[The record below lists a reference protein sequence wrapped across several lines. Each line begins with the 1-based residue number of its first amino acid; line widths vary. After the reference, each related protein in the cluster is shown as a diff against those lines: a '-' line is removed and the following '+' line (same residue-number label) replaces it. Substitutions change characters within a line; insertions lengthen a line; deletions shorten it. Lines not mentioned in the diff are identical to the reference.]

1 MFFQTF
7 WTWLTARL
15 AAYISSNTAQ
25 VAAAIEPVAAVMAVV
40 YVMIW
45 GYLHLRGRIEEPIME
60 AAMRVLKLVVVFGAG
75 LHLWLYH
82 AVVTELFFN
91 GPDELVA
98 SLVGATTPVA
108 TIDTIWAS
116 GAQVAATLWDKGSV
130 LAGDIGFYI
139 AGVAVY
145 LLIGFCCVYTLFL
158 LSLAKIA
165 VSVLLAIGPIFLVL
179 TLLEST
185 RRYFAAWIQ
194 ELANYALVSVVTVM
208 VSALMLDLVKAYAD
222 QTAARGEAL
231 VTVDALNLALAACG
245 LSALSVTAIVVMAPL
260 KRVEPFLVRVDASTG
275 VADVIPNY
283 VGTADLPDSVLRHLA
298 TEYVSVRERYVPAL
312 AETDYEQV
320 GAYHSAAMNQKWAA
334 LWARGN
340 PASPLNLYADGTHVS
355 SRIRSVSFLRHDHVN
370 PDVLQV
376 RLTRGIAHGDVAD
389 ERAEHLVVTLTTT
402 FAAPSA
408 DARTRALNPLGFKV
422 LEYVAEPELPDPG
435 PTSAGCAAVG
445 GAP

>member
-1 MFFQTF
+1 MNTVENDYYKEAVR
-7 WTWLTARL
+7 WDADRERLRARSVRR
-15 AAYISSNTAQ
+15 AW
-25 VAAAIEPVAAVMAVV
+25 AV
-40 YVMIW
+40 
-45 GYLHLRGRIEEPIME
+45 
-60 AAMRVLKLVVVFGAG
+60 
-75 LHLWLYH
+75 
-82 AVVTELFFN
+82 
-91 GPDELVA
+91 
-98 SLVGATTPVA
+98 
-108 TIDTIWAS
+108 
-116 GAQVAATLWDKGSV
+116 
-130 LAGDIGFYI
+130 
-139 AGVAVY
+139 
-145 LLIGFCCVYTLFL
+145 
-158 LSLAKIA
+158 
-165 VSVLLAIGPIFLVL
+165 
-179 TLLEST
+179 
-185 RRYFAAWIQ
+185 
-194 ELANYALVSVVTVM
+194 
-208 VSALMLDLVKAYAD
+208 
-222 QTAARGEAL
+222 
-231 VTVDALNLALAACG
+231 ALAACG

-435 PTSAGCAAVG
+435 PTSAGGAAVG